1 MRNKR
6 IKILLIILSIPL
18 LAFAI
23 SLSILSRKQDF
34 VTNKIFDS
42 LNSEFSGSFS
52 HESSNLSFLEN
63 FPYLSVDIQGLTFYE
78 SKDHSTLP
86 IYLIKDLYIGF
97 SLWDIVTGDLKI
109 KKIKLKGGELNL
121 VQYENG
127 DINLLLAKNTE
138 SKEDEE
144 PLNLNL
150 QQLSFENFN
159 VTFKDLSTKTT
170 YKTHLNKISS
180 SFKSASEISDFKLQG
195 NLNLDIEQNEKATF
209 FSDKRIEI
217 DLGLRYSSIASRL
230 TLAPSNLWI
239 EKSLFAL
246 EGEVSDL
253 DKSPIF
259 DLKIEGQKPDFN
271 MLGAFMPKN
280 ISDALNAYQNK
291 GEIFF
296 IGTIQGAL
304 GEGQFPAVAIEFG
317 CENAY
322 FLRANKKRK
331 VDDLRF
337 SAFYTN
343 GSERN
348 LKTSEFRL
356 QNFNAK
362 PDKGFF
368 QADVLVR
375 NFEDPYIKVKI
386 AADLDLAFVGDFFA
400 LENFQGLSGQVL
412 LKMDYDELI
421 DLNQATSNLSKIKES
436 IQTELTL
443 KDLNF
448 NLASFPHPIEK
459 INAHAIMQDGQLSL
473 DLLKFKIKDS
483 DFGFTGKVTNL
494 PALLHQEDKKV
505 TFNVKAKSNKIDF
518 NQLAGIEEIL
528 TDFSL
533 QVAFEAN
540 SRNFFD
546 YKHLPKGEFFID
558 DFYGKLSS
566 FPHLF
571 HDFDADILISDEDI
585 QIKNFSGKVDQSDF
599 KIHFAV
605 DNFGKWMEQD
615 INGKSIFDLKIHS
628 DYLKISDFLTKNGL
642 DLFPA
647 SYRDEVL
654 QELDAQGQLH
664 LNYDKGKLQS
674 FDFDLKNLSAKANL
688 HPLKFEQFK
697 GNAHF
702 ENNYLEVTNFGGNM
716 GKSSFSIH
724 LGLNTSDSVSY
735 KKDFFKLK
743 AKALDLDALLGFN
756 GFSEDTNHSEAFNI
770 FQLPFRDMDFSAEI
784 KNLKY
789 HTFWLEDI
797 QGAFRIQK
805 NHYLYLDTLGLRIA
819 DGTLGIKGYFN
830 GSNPEKIYFHSQM
843 LANKLDLDK
852 LLFKFENF
860 GQDYLINENL
870 HGKIS
875 GTIDSKFL
883 VYPDLTPIMD
893 QSEAKLKL
901 KVYQGSLVNFAPLNA
916 LSGYFGDK
924 NLKKIQFDTLSN
936 TLELKGGVLH
946 IPTMNIN
953 SSLGFIELS
962 GKQSLDLKMDY
973 FIRIPLGIVTQ
984 VGLRSLFGTKD
995 QKNTE
1000 SDKEDAIVYRDNEK
1014 KIRFVNI
1021 NMSGTPSDYKIGLAK
1036 PSSNRPST

>member
-1 MRNKR
+1 MQSEKT
-6 IKILLIILSIPL
+6 KLLLLILSIPF

-23 SLSILSRKQDF
+23 SLSILSTKQNLI
-34 VTNKIFDS
+34 TNKIFDS
-42 LNSEFSGSFS
+42 LNSEFNGSFT
-52 HESSNLSFLEN
+52 HDRSNINFWEN
-63 FPYLSVDIQGLTFYE
+63 FPYLSIDIKGLTFYE
-78 SKDHSTLP
+78 SKDHKTLP
-86 IYLIKDLYIGF
+86 IYSIEDLYVGF

-109 KKIKLKGGELNL
+109 KKIKFKGGELNL

-138 SKEDEE
+138 RKEDEE
-144 PLNLNL
+144 PLNIYL
-150 QQLSFENFN
+150 QQLSFENFKI
-159 VTFKDLSTKTT
+159 TFQDLSTKTT
-170 YKTHLNKISS
+170 YKTHLNKITSS
-180 SFKSASEISDFKLQG
+180 LKSDEEFTNIRFQG
-195 NLNLDIEQNEKATF
+195 ILNLGIEQDEQSTF
-209 FSDKRIEI
+209 FDNKKLKI
-217 DLGLRYSSIASRL
+217 DLGLKHHTTDNSL
-230 TLAPSNLWI
+230 TLYPSKFWI
-239 EKSLFAL
+239 EDSLFAL
-246 EGEVSDL
+246 EGEISDL
-253 DKSPIF
+253 DKLPII

-280 ISDALNAYQNK
+280 ISEALNDYQNE

-296 IGTIQGAL
+296 IGSVQGTL

-348 LKTSEFRL
+348 LRTSEFRL

-362 PDKGFF
+362 PDKGFI

-375 NFEDPYIKVKI
+375 NFQNPYIKVNI
-386 AADLDLAFVGDFFA
+386 NADLDLAFVGDFFA

-421 DLNQATSNLSKIKES
+421 DLNQATNNVSKIKES
-436 IQTELTL
+436 VQSELTL
-443 KDLNF
+443 KNLNF
-448 NLASFPHPIEK
+448 NLANYTHPIEK
-459 INAHAIMQDGQLSL
+459 INAHAIMQDGNLTI
-473 DLLKFKIKDS
+473 DLLKFQIKDS
-483 DFGFTGKVTNL
+483 DFGFSGKVTHL

-505 TFNVKAKSNKIDF
+505 NFNLKAKSNKIDF
-518 NQLAGIEEIL
+518 NQLAGIEEVL

-533 QVAFEAN
+533 QVSFEAN
-540 SRNFFD
+540 SKNFFNF
-546 YKHLPKGEFFID
+546 KHLPKGEFFID

-566 FPHLF
+566 FPHIF
-571 HDFDADILISDEDI
+571 HDFDADILISDDDI
-585 QIKNFSGKVDQSDF
+585 QIKNFSGKIDQSDF

-615 INGKSIFDLKIHS
+615 IQGKSIFDFKIHS
-628 DYLKISDFLTKNGL
+628 NYLKISDFLTQAGF
-642 DLFPA
+642 DLFPV

-654 QELDAQGQLH
+654 QNLDAQGQLL

-674 FDFDLKNLSAKANL
+674 FDFDLQNLSAKANL

-702 ENNYLEVTNFGGNM
+702 ENNYLEITNFGGNM
-716 GKSSFSIH
+716 GKSSFTIH
-724 LGLNTSDSVSY
+724 LGLNTSDSLSY

-756 GFSEDTNHSEAFNI
+756 GFSEDTNHQEAFNI
-770 FQLPFRDMDFSAEI
+770 FKLPFRDMSFSTDI

-797 QGAFRIQK
+797 HGEFRIQK

-819 DGTLGIKGYFN
+819 DGTLGVKGYFN

-843 LANKLDLDK
+843 QANKLDVDK

-893 QSEAKLKL
+893 HSEAKIKL

-946 IPTMNIN
+946 IPSMNIN

-973 FIRIPLGIVTQ
+973 FIRIPLGLVTQ
-984 VGLRSLFGTKD
+984 VGFRSLFGNKD

-1000 SDKEDAIVYRDNEK
+1000 TDKEDAIVYRNNDK

-1036 PSSNRPST
+1036 PTSNRPST